1 MCNNS
6 TFFLSLNLSWCI
18 VALIIYYVLSSR
30 TKCITLV
37 LLSWIPIMFPL
48 NNICQQETMI
58 KHIHDYFDLSH
69 LYLNSLGFDVV
80 LLFIYL
86 LTQPRKIKDKI
97 NTLESPISCC

>member
-1 MCNNS
+1 
-6 TFFLSLNLSWCI
+6 
-18 VALIIYYVLSSR
+18 
-30 TKCITLV
+30 
-37 LLSWIPIMFPL
+37 
-48 NNICQQETMI
+48 MI